1 MLPVLVPLLR
11 RDGELDLSDA
21 EAELLMAMSAATIDR
36 RPAGERAAVAEA
48 ARVLRPGGRFV
59 AVEHVG
65 SRHLLVRS
73 AQRVLDPLLVRLQGD
88 HLLRQPSQVASSL
101 GLRLVLRRRS
111 RLGVVERLVAEKP
124 G

>member
-1 MLPVLVPLLR
+1 MPGRCPSPTGPFDTVVCTLALC
-11 RDGELDLSDA
+11 
-21 EAELLMAMSAATIDR
+21 TIPD
-36 RPAGERAAVAEA
+36 ERAAVAEA
-48 ARVLRPGGRFV
+48 ARVLRPAGRFV

-65 SRHLLVRS
+65 SRHLLVG

>member
-1 MLPVLVPLLR
+1 
-11 RDGELDLSDA
+11 
-21 EAELLMAMSAATIDR
+21 
-36 RPAGERAAVAEA
+36 VAEV

-65 SRHLLVRS
+65 SRHLLVRP

-101 GLRLVLRRRS
+101 GLRPVLRRRS